1 MKVAIL
7 DDYQNVSMILG
18 SFERLKKDFDFQV
31 FNQPF
36 ENEEQVIEKLK
47 HFEVLLIM
55 RERTPITKKVISNL
69 KNLKLIIT
77 SGMRN
82 KSVDFLAAKEKKI
95 LICGTD
101 SSSNSTAELTW
112 ALILGLVR
120 NLREETEN
128 MYQGY
133 WQSTLGF
140 ELKGKTLGIIGLG
153 KIGIQVSKVAL
164 AFGMNVI
171 AWSENLKIST
181 ENGNKVLAVTKEELL
196 EKSDIIT
203 IHNVL
208 SERTKNLISK
218 KDFDLMK
225 RTAFLINTSRGPIVN
240 EFDLVEALEKNVIA
254 GAGLDVYDIEPLPEN
269 HKLRF
274 LPNALLLPHLGY
286 VTKENYE
293 VFYAQMAQNL
303 IAFKEKKPIRVI
315 EVLN

>member
-36 ENEEQVIEKLK
+36 ENEEQVIEQLK

-181 ENGNKVLAVTKEELL
+181 ANENKVLAVTKEELL

-218 KDFDLMK
+218 KDFELMK
-225 RTAFLINTSRGPIVN
+225 RTAFLINTSRGLIVN

-254 GAGLDVYDIEPLPEN
+254 GAGLDVYDIEPLPES

-293 VFYAQMAQNL
+293 VFYAQMAENL
-303 IAFKEKKPIRVI
+303 LAFKEEKPIRVI